1 MRLIADEILM
11 AYADDE
17 LEPKARG
24 AVLDALT
31 RDAEVVRRLDVFL
44 STRTSLARL
53 YQAPMHEVLPQR
65 FAALLRDD
73 GQVNV
78 YRPERGAWLRRLDV
92 FLSTRTSLARLYQA
106 PMHEVLPQRF
116 AALLRDD
123 GQVNVCRPERGA
135 WLRRLK
141 FFVTSLGMVAAP
153 ALSAA
158 IALGLGTARMLH
170 SAIMSPL
177 NSPPNV

>member
-1 MRLIADEILM
+1 MTLIADEILM

-78 YRPERGAWLRRLDV
+78 
-92 FLSTRTSLARLYQA
+92 
-106 PMHEVLPQRF
+106 
-116 AALLRDD
+116 
-123 GQVNVCRPERGA
+123 CRPERGA

-153 ALSAA
+153 AFSAA